1 MLSKSKHQKKRW
13 LWWPII
19 VIAALIVLSGSA
31 FIYRTIYNG
40 KIFPGV
46 KVGDVSLAG
55 LTPLKAEENLQ
66 SAWDKFAEA
75 GILLSADKQNI
86 ILKPI
91 IAPATNPDLSY
102 ELASFKATDSAQEA
116 YGVGRQ
122 GNWLRQLVEPIAV
135 AVYGKELN
143 PKLDIEFE
151 RIWQY
156 LRESLSSF
164 GKQAQSARLVIDE
177 ADNINV
183 EPETN
188 GLSIN
193 REKLKT
199 ELVQSFNSLS
209 VAKQPIVLEL
219 KTAKPSLTEKEV
231 LKVLPQ
237 ARELL
242 KDQTLVFKFEDYSWK
257 AGPAIWHKWLE
268 ARAMNGGVEVGLS
281 IALSEE
287 FFVPILTAIN
297 QSAQD
302 ARFELKDGVAT
313 TFEPSQPGRDVDE
326 LATLKAA
333 EAIIRSGGND
343 SIPITVAITE
353 PKIKTSDVNDL
364 GIKEIIGVG
373 KSNFAGSPK
382 NRRHNIK
389 TGADRLNGVLIQP
402 DEEFSLI
409 TTLGE
414 IDAESGYLQE
424 LVIKDNK
431 TIPEFG
437 GGLCQIGTTT
447 FRVALASGL
456 PILERRNH
464 SYRVVYY
471 EPAGTDATIYDPKP
485 DLRFK
490 NDTGN
495 AILIKT
501 KIKGDDLIFEFW
513 GTKDGR
519 VVEQTKPQISN
530 IKSPPPGKIVETE
543 NLKPGEKKCTEK
555 AHNGADAEFTY
566 TVTYVDGR
574 RVEEVFKSHYVP
586 WQEVCL
592 VGVPKGTL
600 QPSNVTGD
608 GSVIL
613 PLPNTSV
620 PVGN

>member
-1 MLSKSKHQKKRW
+1 MPPHSKHQKNKW
-13 LWWPII
+13 YWWPII
-19 VIAALIVLSGSA
+19 VVVALIIFSGSS
-31 FIYRTIYNG
+31 FIYRVIYNG

-46 KVGDVSLAG
+46 KVGTVLLAG
-55 LTPLKAEENLQ
+55 LTPTQAEENLQ
-66 SAWDKFAEA
+66 SAWDKLVAS
-75 GILLSADKQNI
+75 GIKLSAGQKNI
-86 ILKPI
+86 ALMPLVTSV
-91 IAPATNPDLSY
+91 TNPDLSY
-102 ELASFKATDSAQEA
+102 ELVRFKAADSTSEA
-116 YGVGRQ
+116 YLVGRQ
-122 GNWLRQLVEPIAV
+122 GSWLKQLAEPIWV
-135 AVYGKELN
+135 AIYGKKLDPE
-143 PKLDIEFE
+143 LDIEFD

-156 LRESLSSF
+156 LQDSLPEF
-164 GKQAQSARLVIDE
+164 GKQAEPARLIIDE

-183 EPETN
+183 APEVS
-188 GLSIN
+188 GLSID

-199 ELVQSFNSLS
+199 EIIQIFNSLD
-209 VAKQPIVLEL
+209 AAQQPIVVEL
-219 KTAKPSLTEKEV
+219 KAEKPSLTEKEV
-231 LKVLPQ
+231 LKILPQ

-242 KDQTLVFKFEDYSWK
+242 KKQTLVFKFEDYSWK
-257 AGPAIWHKWLE
+257 ADSLVWHKWLE
-268 ARAMNGGVEVGLS
+268 ARETVGGVEVGLS
-281 IALSEE
+281 AVLSKE
-287 FFVPILTAIN
+287 FFVPVFSAIN
-297 QSAQD
+297 QPAQD
-302 ARFELKDGVAT
+302 ARFELKDGRVV
-313 TFEPSQPGRDVDE
+313 TFEPSQSGRAVDE
-326 LATLKAA
+326 LTTLKAA
-333 EAIIRSGGND
+333 ETIVRSGGND
-343 SIPITVAITE
+343 FVPITVVITE
-353 PKIKTSDVNDL
+353 PKIITSNVNDL

-409 TTLGE
+409 TTLGK
-414 IDAESGYLQE
+414 IDAESGYLEE
-424 LVIKDNK
+424 LVIKGNK

-447 FRVALASGL
+447 FRAALASGL

-495 AILIKT
+495 SILIKT

-519 VVEQTKPQISN
+519 VIKQTKPQISN
-530 IKSPPPGKIVETE
+530 IKSPPPGKMVETE
-543 NLKPGEKKCTEK
+543 DLKPGEKKCTEK

-566 TVTYVDGR
+566 AVTYADGR
-574 RVEEVFKSHYVP
+574 RAEEVFKSHYVP

-592 VGVPKGTL
+592 MGVPKGTL
-600 QPSNVTGD
+600 QSNSVTGD

-613 PLPNTSV
+613 PSPNVSA
-620 PVGN
+620 PAGN